1 MNNIEQ
7 IKERLNIVDVVSGY
21 IKLEKSGSNYK
32 ACCPFH
38 NEKTPSFFVSPD
50 RGSFKC
56 FGCGEG
62 GDIFTFVEKYE
73 GVDFK
78 GALKILAEQAGI
90 ELKKEDP
97 KILKE
102 KERLYVL
109 LEKST
114 QFFQDN
120 LKKEKEALDY
130 LENRGIKPE
139 TIESFRLGF
148 APDTWNSLSDYLK
161 DLGFSEKEMEKAGVI
176 KKKENS
182 NSYYDRFRG
191 RIIFP
196 LFDNSDRPIAFSG
209 RLFEKKTDDSQ
220 APKIEQAKY
229 LNSPET
235 ELFFKSRILYA
246 YNWAKKTARQLD
258 FFIVVEG
265 QMDLLMAHQVGY
277 TNAVASSGTA
287 FTENQIDLLKRFSD
301 KLVIAFDGD
310 KAGFNSAT
318 KVAQLAL
325 LKEMDVKL
333 MDIPEGKDPAEIIL
347 ENKEVWKNLLKN
359 SKHIIDFYL
368 DRLIFEIKDKRKLG
382 KEVQEKVLPFVK
394 LVQSEI
400 EKANFVRSIANKLDI
415 SMQVIWSELR
425 KIKVSLPESLKY
437 EKNELLD
444 ELLIKRDFSDDIK
457 KKKSNIL
464 RQLTALYWWQKQK
477 NLSLVD
483 EDILKKELEENG
495 EQDTFEKILN
505 LPDKL
510 KNDLIL
516 EVEVFYEDLDS
527 EEENL
532 LEKDLKNKIEDLLN
546 SLKIIFYDEKAE
558 YILKEIKELQL
569 QGENDLV
576 MEKMKEYNNLL
587 IEKDKL
593 FCN

>member
-209 RLFEKKTDDSQ
+209 RLFEKKTYDSQ